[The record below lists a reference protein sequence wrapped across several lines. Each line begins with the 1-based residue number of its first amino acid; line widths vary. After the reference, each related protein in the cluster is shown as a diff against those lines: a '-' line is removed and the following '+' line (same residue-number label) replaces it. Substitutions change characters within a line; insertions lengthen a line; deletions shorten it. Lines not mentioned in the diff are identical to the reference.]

1 MKEERNF
8 AMAVLGREKHS
19 SRAMMHKS
27 RSRALQKML

>member
-8 AMAVLGREKHS
+8 AMAVLGREKHA
-19 SRAMMHKS
+19 RIAMMQKS